1 MHSFEG
7 CSEYVTGSMN
17 GSVRFNASL
26 HLIPGGS
33 CGFEQR
39 ITNIKMRNLTSGRNI
54 FNNRISYGV
63 DKVHLMLGISELE
76 IVLNVDSVHRSG
88 AYEVICWGN
97 DPGTGSRI
105 ELRKIFYHQGTLIQ
119 GATN

>member
-26 HLIPGGS
+26 HFIPGGS

-54 FNNRISYGV
+54 FNNRTSYGV
-63 DKVHLMLGISELE
+63 DKVHLTLGISELE
-76 IVLNVDSVHRSG
+76 IVLTLLNVDSVHRSG
-88 AYEVICWGN
+88 AYDVICGGN
-97 DPGTGSRI
+97 DPMTGSRI
-105 ELRKIFYHQGTLIQ
+105 ELRKIFFTKVR
-119 GATN
+119 